1 MARVRLLEDHEIED
15 KEILAT
21 IQQLQELTGDTA
33 SMRVFAHRPDIM
45 KSFMSFYL
53 ELQTQGLL
61 SRKLVELTRLGI
73 AQINQCSACLSARY
87 DDSIAEGLT
96 EEMVDALWDAD
107 GSDLFTEREQAAIA
121 FGQKM
126 ARDHYS
132 VTDDDFARLYRSFS
146 EKEVVEL
153 LLDIAMF
160 IGIGRMFAV
169 IDAMN
174 VVCSVPTATQ
184 SRTPEPVGAPSG

>member
-1 MARVRLLEDHEIED
+1 MTRVRLLEDHEIED
-15 KEILAT
+15 AELLAT
-21 IQQLQELTGDTA
+21 IQQMQELTGDTTA
-33 SMRVFAHRPDIM
+33 MRVYAHRPDIM
-45 KSFMSFYL
+45 KSFMPFYIQ
-53 ELQTQGLL
+53 LQTQGML
-61 SRKLVELTRLGI
+61 SRKLIELVRLGI

-87 DDSIAEGLT
+87 DDSIVEGLT
-96 EEMVDALWDAD
+96 EEMVDALWDVD
-107 GSDLFTEREQAAIA
+107 GSDLFTEREKTAIV

-132 VTDDDFARLYRSFS
+132 VTDDDFERLYRSFS

-153 LLDIAMF
+153 LMDVAMF

-174 VVCSVPTATQ
+174 VVCSVSTATQ
-184 SRTPEPVGAPSG
+184 SRTSEPVGA